1 VRETSATRRP
11 TGDVTAARGP
21 AATRPGCSGQ
31 SGLGWNTFGVPCVE
45 RLDPTS
51 WERLR
56 RIRLRALDDA
66 PDAFGSSA
74 ASEGDRDQATW
85 QRLVVLGPWWLAVE
99 EGDDVGMVA
108 GGHREGDDRTRWV
121 YSMWVERPW
130 RGRDV
135 AGALLDAVVDWA
147 RSDGASLLGL
157 DVTNR
162 VPRARRFYERYG
174 FVATGVVVPLPRD
187 PSIELA
193 EMTYALVGDGR

>member
-1 VRETSATRRP
+1 MGHAGV
-11 TGDVTAARGP
+11 
-21 AATRPGCSGQ
+21 
-31 SGLGWNTFGVPCVE
+31 GWNTLGVPRVE

-56 RIRLRALDDA
+56 GIRLRALDDA

-74 ASEGDRDQATW
+74 ASERDSDQAAW
-85 QRLVVLGPWWLAVE
+85 QRLAGLGPWWLAVE
-99 EGDDVGMVA
+99 EGDDVGVVA
-108 GGHREGDDRTRWV
+108 GGHRDRDDRTRWV
-121 YSMWVERPW
+121 YSMWVDAAW

-147 RSDGASLLGL
+147 RSDGASRLGL
-157 DVTNR
+157 DVTDR

-174 FVATGVVVPLPRD
+174 FVATGIVVPLPRD

-193 EMTYALVGDGR
+193 EMALVLVGDGR